1 MPSGRII
8 LPITEPIL
16 TSAGLPINGATLS
29 IYDTGTSSLAN
40 IFADE
45 GLTMPITNPQTSDSA
60 GRFYDQTTV
69 IWADSSVGYDC
80 VVNWPDGSSET
91 YANIYVLGAATNVS
105 GFAPINSPVFTGNP
119 QAPTPALNDNS
130 ASIAT
135 TAFVAGQDFAP
146 LNSPALTGTPT
157 APTASSS
164 TNTTQIA
171 TTAFVKLLTGAT
183 NLATSFPQSLG
194 TSGYIKLPGG
204 LTLQWATVSPG
215 DDSYVAYTLPTPFS
229 TTNYGVLATV
239 KYNAAKTGGNGGGAI
254 GYPISTTQVGI
265 GIAWNGDSTGISNV
279 FYVAFGV

>member
-1 MPSGRII
+1 MSSGRII

-16 TSAGLPINGATLS
+16 TSAGLPVNGATLT

-40 IFADE
+40 LFADE
-45 GLTMPITNPQTSDSA
+45 GLVTPIANPQTSDSA

-69 IWADSSVGYDC
+69 IWADSSIGYDC
-80 VVNWPDGSSET
+80 TVNWPDGSSET

-135 TAFVAGQDFAP
+135 TGFVAGQNFAP

-157 APTASSS
+157 TPTATTGDNS
-164 TNTTQIA
+164 TQIA
-171 TTAFVKLLTGAT
+171 STAFVH
-183 NLATSFPQSLG
+183 LATSATQLAVSFPQSLG

-204 LTLQWATVSPG
+204 LICQWATVSPG
-215 DDSYVAYTLPTPFS
+215 DDSYVLYSLPTPFP
-229 TTNYGVLATV
+229 THFFGAVATV
-239 KYNAAKTGGNGGGAI
+239 KNNAAHTGGNGGGAI
-254 GYPISTTQVGI
+254 AYPASLSQIGI
-265 GIAWNGDSTGISNV
+265 GIAWNGDSTGINDV
-279 FYVAFGV
+279 MYLAWGN